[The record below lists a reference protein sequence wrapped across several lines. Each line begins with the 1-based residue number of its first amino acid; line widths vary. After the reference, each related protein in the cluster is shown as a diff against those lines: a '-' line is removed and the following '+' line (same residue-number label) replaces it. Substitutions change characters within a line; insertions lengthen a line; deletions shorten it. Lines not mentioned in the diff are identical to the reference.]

1 MGDDK
6 LSEEWLAKI
15 RQAAEQPK
23 AKPSSGKP
31 LPPKLPSM
39 PKVSVDLSRT
49 AKPYTEPFVE
59 KLLAQLCHL
68 LEVTAQLLSKPRY
81 QLDVGLYVAFQQ
93 GDEVAAGLL
102 RPDPWWKL
110 GRRRR
115 PRPEHL
121 NPAIR
126 LLRTELFRVAPE
138 LNL

>member
-1 MGDDK
+1 MADDE

-23 AKPSSGKP
+23 GKP
-31 LPPKLPSM
+31 LPQRAKLPSM
-39 PKVSVDLSRT
+39 PMVSVDLSRT

-59 KLLAQLCHL
+59 KLLTQLCHL
-68 LEVTAQLLSKPRY
+68 LEVTAQLLSGPRH
-81 QLDVGLYVAFQQ
+81 QLDFGLYVAFQQ
-93 GDEVAAGLL
+93 GHEVAAGLL

-110 GRRRR
+110 GKRRR
-115 PRPEHL
+115 PRPQQL

>member
-1 MGDDK
+1 MADDE

-23 AKPSSGKP
+23 GKP
-31 LPPKLPSM
+31 
-39 PKVSVDLSRT
+39 RT

-59 KLLAQLCHL
+59 KLLTQLCHL
-68 LEVTAQLLSKPRY
+68 LEVTAQLLSGPRH
-81 QLDVGLYVAFQQ
+81 QLDFGLYVAFQQ
-93 GDEVAAGLL
+93 GHEVAAGLL

-110 GRRRR
+110 GKRRR
-115 PRPEHL
+115 PRPQQL

-138 LNL
+138 LDL